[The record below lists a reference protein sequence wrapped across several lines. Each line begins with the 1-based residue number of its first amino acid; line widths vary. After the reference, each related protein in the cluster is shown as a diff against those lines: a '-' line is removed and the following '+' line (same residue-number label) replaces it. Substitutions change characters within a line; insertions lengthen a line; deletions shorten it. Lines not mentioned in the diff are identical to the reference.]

1 MGARALE
8 EANPLTIRAF
18 FGFPLPEAQRKEL
31 GGFLARCEV
40 AAPEFR
46 WSVVENL
53 HLTVRFVGTIER
65 SIVEGISDRLTGRA
79 GPELELSLGEVG
91 TFKRS
96 RLARVVWLGLQSGAE
111 EMKAL
116 AARVEAECRAAGLAP
131 EPRPFQPHL
140 TLARARSRD
149 GATPPELPAI
159 PALEPWRA
167 SELILYWSHLKK
179 NGAEH
184 EPIRRIVLS

>member
-1 MGARALE
+1 M
-8 EANPLTIRAF
+8 
-18 FGFPLPEAQRKEL
+18 
-31 GGFLARCEV
+31 
-40 AAPEFR
+40 
-46 WSVVENL
+46 VENL

-65 SIVEGISDRLTGRA
+65 SIVEGISDRLTGQA
-79 GPELELSLGEVG
+79 GPALELALGEVG

-96 RLARVVWLGLQSGAE
+96 QLARVVWLGLQSGAE

-116 AARVEAECRAAGLAP
+116 AARVEAVCRAAGLAP

-149 GATPPELPAI
+149 GARAPELPAL
-159 PALEPWRA
+159 PALEPWSA
-167 SELILYWSHLKK
+167 DELILFWSHLKK

-184 EPIRRIVLS
+184 EPIRRIRLS